1 MKTFKDT
8 VMLILVAA
16 GLMALFMVWYNKDV
30 SKSSVETYVSNNPA
44 FEKSLLIATAQGNFP
59 EKIAKETM
67 NHFKSHYNIAV
78 MDLSALSEIDA
89 KTYNGIL
96 LIHTWEKWNP
106 PSEIVSFV
114 NTTRDLNAKIVVLAA
129 SSRGSSQTD
138 DVDGI
143 SEARGAEDVNFY
155 VKEAITEMDPIL
167 KN

>member
-1 MKTFKDT
+1 MKTFKDIVLLT
-8 VMLILVAA
+8 MVAA
-16 GLMALFMVWYNKDV
+16 GLMVLFMVWYNQDV
-30 SKSSVETYVSNNPA
+30 SKSSVEPYVSNNPV

-59 EKIAKETM
+59 EKIARETT

-78 MDLSALSEIDA
+78 MDLSALPEIDA
-89 KTYNGIL
+89 KTYDGIL

-114 NTTRDLNAKIVVLAA
+114 NATRDLNAKIVVLAA

-143 SEARGAEDVNFY
+143 SEARDAEDASFY
-155 VKEAITEMDPIL
+155 VKEAIAQIDPIL
-167 KN
+167 KQ